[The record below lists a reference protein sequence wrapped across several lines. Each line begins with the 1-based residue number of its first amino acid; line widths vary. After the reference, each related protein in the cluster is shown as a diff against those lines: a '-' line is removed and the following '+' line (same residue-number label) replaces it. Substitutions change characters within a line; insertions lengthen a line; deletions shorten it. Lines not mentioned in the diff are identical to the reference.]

1 MKPKLIHIDEDD
13 FKTLS
18 VKASKAGKL
27 LKPYIE
33 DLLAKDARNELYTK
47 EHFLKTAD
55 ATNPK
60 IRSIEQCEVPYNKT

>member
-13 FKTLS
+13 FKALT
-18 VKASKAGKL
+18 VKGAKAGKL

-47 EHFLKTAD
+47 EHFLNTA
-55 ATNPK
+55 K
-60 IRSIEQCEVPYNKT
+60 KCEVPLVDAEWVVKNL

>member
-1 MKPKLIHIDEDD
+1 MKRRKLIDIDEDD

-47 EHFLKTAD
+47 EHFLNTA
-55 ATNPK
+55 K
-60 IRSIEQCEVPYNKT
+60 KCEVPLIDADWVVKNL